1 MKFSEQW
8 LRELANPAG
17 DTAALVHQLTM
28 QGLEVES
35 LDPAAPPLPGIV
47 VGRVLEVTPH
57 PNADRL
63 RVCRVDA
70 GGAPLQIV
78 CGASNVQVGGVYP
91 VACIGA
97 KLPDG
102 TLIKPAKLR
111 GEASEG
117 MLCSATE
124 LGLADKAD
132 GLLELDPAL
141 KPGVSIV
148 EALGLDDQILDLK
161 ITPNRADCFCIAGIA
176 RDLAA
181 ATSVPFRAP
190 VTTPVAA
197 ATDECFPVTIASPDD
212 CPVFVSRV
220 IRGLRSDVPSPFWLR
235 ERLRRSGIRSINP
248 VVDVTNLVMLELGQP
263 LHAYDLDTLSSG
275 LAVRRAQAGEK
286 LQLLTGD
293 EVELDTG
300 VLVIADVRGAV
311 GMAGIMGGA
320 STGVTETTRN
330 VVLESAFFRPTVI
343 AGRARRFGLQTDA
356 ATRFERG
363 VDPAGQLV
371 AIERATA
378 LLLDISGGKP
388 GPASVSG
395 ALADKRNPAVL
406 LRRERLAQV
415 LGQQVPDA
423 EVVDILQRL
432 DMLVEAQ
439 RGGDQ
444 LPPKTFE
451 DFQHQENMTWGWQV
465 QAASFRFDIAIE
477 VDLIEEIARIRGYE
491 QIGEVAGRQ
500 TTRLGTASDS
510 VVGLDRLKNVLVERG
525 YQEAITYS
533 FIDGDL
539 DSQFAG
545 GAKGVP
551 LVNPIS
557 AELAVMRQ
565 TLWPGL
571 INAVRHNLARQQSR
585 VRLFEAGAR
594 FSPAGADG
602 LSEQTVIAGVAI
614 GNVVPEQWDTK
625 PASAGFFDVKAD
637 VEAVLRLA
645 GDPSSLSFVSA
656 EHPALQ
662 PGQTARIL
670 RDGVPAGWLGVLHPA
685 LRAVLE
691 LPASLV
697 LFEIDTAA
705 LGSAKPRR
713 YRGLSR
719 FPAVRR
725 DLAILVASEVPAGKL
740 LAAVAEAA
748 GPTLKDVVVFDI
760 FTDSRIGSG
769 QKSVALGLILQET
782 SRTLTDADIEKIVSG
797 VVTHLA
803 MKFDARLRE

>member
-1 MKFSEQW
+1 MKFSEHW
-8 LRELANPAG
+8 LREYANPAG

-35 LDPAAPPLPGIV
+35 LDPAAPPLPGVV
-47 VGRVLEVTPH
+47 VGRVLEVKPH

-70 GGAPLQIV
+70 GVAPLQIV

-124 LGLADKAD
+124 LGLAEKAD
-132 GLLELDPAL
+132 GLLELDASL
-141 KPGVSIV
+141 KPGMPVA
-148 EALGLDDQILDLK
+148 EALGLDDQIIDLK
-161 ITPNRADCFCIAGIA
+161 ITPNRADCFCVAGVA

-181 ATSVPFRAP
+181 ATGVPFRAP
-190 VTTPVAA
+190 ATAPVAA
-197 ATDECFPVTIASPDD
+197 LIDEVFPVTIGSPDD

-220 IRGLRSDVPSPFWLR
+220 IRGVRSDVPSPFWLR

-248 VVDVTNLVMLELGQP
+248 VVDVTNLVMIELGQP
-263 LHAYDLDTLSSG
+263 LHAYDMDTLSGG
-275 LAVRRAQAGEK
+275 LTVRRGQPAEK

-293 EVELDTG
+293 EAELDG
-300 VLVIADVRGAV
+300 NVLVIADARGVV

-320 STGVTETTRN
+320 STGVTEGTRN
-330 VVLESAFFRPTVI
+330 VVLESAFFRPAVI

-363 VDPAGQLV
+363 VDPAGQLA
-371 AIERATA
+371 AIERTTA
-378 LLLDISGGKP
+378 LLLDITGGKP

-395 ALADKRNPAVL
+395 VLADKRIPAVL

-415 LGQQVPDA
+415 LGHRVPDA

-439 RGGDQ
+439 HGGDQ
-444 LPPKTFE
+444 VPAASLE
-451 DFQHQENMTWGWQV
+451 DHLHQESNTWGWQV

-477 VDLIEEIARIRGYE
+477 VDLIEEIARIRGYDRIE
-491 QIGEVAGRQ
+491 ELPGQQ

-545 GAKGVP
+545 GARGVP

-585 VRLFEAGAR
+585 VRLFEAGVR
-594 FSPAGADG
+594 FSPAGADA
-602 LSEQTVIAGVAI
+602 LSEQTIIAGVAI
-614 GNVVPEQWDTK
+614 GNVTPEQWDTK

-637 VEAVLRLA
+637 VEALLRLT
-645 GDPSSLSFVSA
+645 GDPSSLDFVAA

-685 LRAVLE
+685 LRAALE
-691 LPASLV
+691 LPASPM

-705 LGSAKPRR
+705 LGRARPRR
-713 YRGLSR
+713 YLGLSR

-725 DLAILVASEVPAGKL
+725 DLAILVASEIPAGKL

-748 GPTLKDVVVFDI
+748 GPALKDVVVFDI
-760 FTDSRIGSG
+760 FADKRIGSG

-782 SRTLTDADIEKIVSG
+782 SRTLTDADIEKIISG

-803 MKFDARLRE
+803 MNFDARLRE

>member
-8 LRELANPAG
+8 LREYANPAG

-35 LDPAAPPLPGIV
+35 LDPAAPPLPGVV
-47 VGRVLEVTPH
+47 VGRVLEVKPH

-70 GGAPLQIV
+70 GVSPLQIV

-124 LGLADKAD
+124 LGLAEKAD
-132 GLLELDPAL
+132 GLLELDANL
-141 KPGVSIV
+141 KPGVPV
-148 EALGLDDQILDLK
+148 AEALGLDDQIIDLK
-161 ITPNRADCFCIAGIA
+161 ITPNRADCFCVAGVA

-181 ATSVPFRAP
+181 ATGVPFRAP
-190 VTTPVAA
+190 ANAPVAA
-197 ATDECFPVTIASPDD
+197 VINEAFPVTIGNADD

-220 IRGLRSDVPSPFWLR
+220 IRGVRSEVPSPFWLR

-248 VVDVTNLVMLELGQP
+248 VVDITNLVMLELGQP
-263 LHAYDLDTLSSG
+263 LHAYDLDTLSGG
-275 LAVRRAQAGEK
+275 LVVRRAQAGEK
-286 LQLLTGD
+286 LQLLTGE
-293 EVELDTG
+293 EVELDVE
-300 VLVIADVRGAV
+300 VLVIADARGAV

-320 STGVTETTRN
+320 STGVTEGTRN
-330 VVLESAFFRPTVI
+330 VVLESAFFGPAVI

-363 VDPAGQLV
+363 VDPAGQLA

-378 LLLDISGGKP
+378 LLLEIVGGEA
-388 GPASVSG
+388 GPTSVSG
-395 ALADKRNPAVL
+395 ALANKRIPAVL

-415 LGQQVPDA
+415 LGHQVPDA
-423 EVVDILQRL
+423 DVVDILQRL

-439 RGGDQ
+439 HGGDQ
-444 LPPKTFE
+444 LPPNTLE
-451 DFQHQENMTWGWQV
+451 DVLHQENMPWGWQV

-491 QIGEVAGRQ
+491 QIGELPGQQ

-510 VVGLDRLKNVLVERG
+510 VVTLDRLKNVLVERG

-533 FIDGDL
+533 FIDGTL

-545 GAKGVP
+545 GAQGVP

-585 VRLFEAGAR
+585 VRLFEAGVR
-594 FSPAGADG
+594 FTPAGTDA
-602 LSEQTVIAGVAI
+602 LSEASVIAGIAI
-614 GNVVPEQWDTK
+614 GNIFPEQWDTK
-625 PASAGFFDVKAD
+625 PISAGFFDVKAD
-637 VEAVLRLA
+637 VEALLRLA
-645 GDPSSLSFVSA
+645 GGSSSLSFVAA

-670 RDGVPAGWLGVLHPA
+670 CDGVAAGWLGVLHPA
-685 LRAVLE
+685 LRAALD
-691 LPASLV
+691 LPASPV
-697 LFEIDTAA
+697 LFEIDTAT
-705 LGSAKPRR
+705 LSGAKPRR
-713 YRGLSR
+713 YQGLSR

-725 DLAILVASEVPAGKL
+725 DLAILVASEIPVGKL
-740 LAAVAEAA
+740 LAAVSEAA
-748 GPTLKDVVVFDI
+748 GPVLKDVVVFDI
-760 FTDSRIGSG
+760 FTDNRIGSG

-782 SRTLTDADIEKIVSG
+782 SRTLTDADIEKIISG

>member
-1 MKFSEQW
+1 VKFSEQW
-8 LRELANPAG
+8 LREYANPAG
-17 DTAALVHQLTM
+17 GTAALVHQLTM

-35 LDPAAPPLPGIV
+35 LEPAAPPLPGIV
-47 VGRVLEVTPH
+47 VGRVLEVKPH

-70 GGAPLQIV
+70 GVAPLQIV

-102 TLIKPAKLR
+102 TLIKPARLR

-124 LGLADKAD
+124 LGLAEKAD
-132 GLLELDPAL
+132 GLLELDANL
-141 KPGVSIV
+141 KPGVPVV
-148 EALGLDDQILDLK
+148 EALGLADQILDLK
-161 ITPNRADCFCIAGIA
+161 ITPNRADCFCVAGVA

-181 ATSVPFRAP
+181 ATGVPFRAP
-190 VTTPVAA
+190 ATTPVTAVS
-197 ATDECFPVTIASPDD
+197 DEVFPVTISSAED

-220 IRGLRSDVPSPFWLR
+220 IRGVRSNVPSPFWLR

-263 LHAYDLDTLSSG
+263 LHAYDLDTLSGG

-293 EVELDTG
+293 EVELDAE
-300 VLVIADVRGAV
+300 VLVIADARGAV

-320 STGVTETTRN
+320 RTGVTECTHN
-330 VVLESAFFRPTVI
+330 VAIESAFFRPAVI

-363 VDPAGQLV
+363 VDPAGQL
-371 AIERATA
+371 AATERATA
-378 LLLDISGGKP
+378 LLLEIVGGEA

-395 ALADKRNPAVL
+395 ALANKRIPAVL
-406 LRRERLAQV
+406 LRRERLAQL
-415 LGQQVPDA
+415 LGHQVPDA

-439 RGGDQ
+439 HGGDQ
-444 LPPKTFE
+444 LPPKTLK
-451 DFQHQENMTWGWQV
+451 DVLRQENIPWGWQV
-465 QAASFRFDIAIE
+465 QAASFRFDIEIE
-477 VDLIEEIARIRGYE
+477 VDLIEEIARIRGYDRIE
-491 QIGEVAGRQ
+491 EVAGRQ

-510 VVGLDRLKNVLVERG
+510 VVTLDRLKNVLVERG

-533 FIDGDL
+533 FIDGEL

-545 GAKGVP
+545 GAQGVP

-571 INAVRHNLARQQSR
+571 INAVRHNLARQQNR
-585 VRLFEAGAR
+585 VRLFEAGVR
-594 FSPAGADG
+594 FTPTSADA
-602 LSEQTVIAGVAI
+602 LSEQAVIAGIAI
-614 GNVVPEQWDTK
+614 GNVIPEQWDTK
-625 PASAGFFDVKAD
+625 PALVGFFDVKAD
-637 VEAVLRLA
+637 LEALLRLA
-645 GDPSSLSFVSA
+645 GDPASLGFVAA

-685 LRAVLE
+685 LRAALE
-691 LPASLV
+691 LPASPV

-705 LGSAKPRR
+705 LSSAKPRR
-713 YRGLSR
+713 YQGLSR

-725 DLAILVASEVPAGKL
+725 DLAILVANEVPAGKL
-740 LAAVAEAA
+740 LAAVAEAG
-748 GPTLKDVVVFDI
+748 GPVLKDVVVFDI
-760 FTDSRIGSG
+760 FADKRIGSG

-782 SRTLTDADIEKIVSG
+782 SRTLTDADIEKIISG

-803 MKFDARLRE
+803 MKFGARLRE